1 MVNYVVRYRDL
12 IQLDIKLRHISDVD
26 GYLLPRL
33 TGKAVLDIGAAG
45 GVERYLPYHIDQWL
59 HAKIAAVAS
68 DIYGTDIDRDNI
80 AHAARH
86 GWKIAEADCEFMKL
100 NRRFDA
106 ALMMDVIEHLEAP
119 GRAIVNVMAHVKP
132 GGALY
137 IATPS
142 PTGAGDIVRV
152 FRGKAPS
159 VYWDHQCVMWP
170 EHLQAICDRH
180 GFVLRD
186 VAMIALHDERSRIL
200 LLKSAALRIIGSIN
214 PRLGPRWIGVV
225 QAK

>member
-1 MVNYVVRYRDL
+1 VNYVVRYRDL
-12 IQLDIKLRHISDVD
+12 VQLDIKLRHISDVD

-45 GVERYLPYHIDQWL
+45 GVERYLPYYIDQWL
-59 HAKIAAVAS
+59 HAKIAAVAF
-68 DIYGTDIDRDNI
+68 DRDNI
-80 AHAARH
+80 AQAARH
-86 GWKIAEADCEFMKL
+86 GWKIAETDCESMKL

-142 PTGAGDIVRV
+142 PTGPGDIVRA
-152 FRGKAPS
+152 FRGEAPS
-159 VYWDHQCVMWP
+159 VFWDHQCVMWP

-186 VAMIALHDERSRIL
+186 VAMIAPHDERSRIL

-214 PRLGPRWIGVV
+214 PRLGQRWIGVV